1 MKTEFLRGYRPYI
14 AGVLLALAATAAF
27 TAAAHGGPRGGGHHG
42 PDAMMMAPPEHL
54 DRMLD
59 RMLGSVDATE
69 AQRSQI
75 REIARSAMNDLKG
88 QREAARE
95 LRAKSMALFTQP
107 TVDANAVE
115 AARQAMLQHHDQVSR
130 RMSQAMLEASRVLTP
145 EQRAQLAERM
155 NKRGEMMRRHHEERR
170 QLEDGPRS

>member
-1 MKTEFLRGYRPYI
+1 MKIDFLRGSRPYV
-14 AGVLLALAATAAF
+14 AGIVLALAGTAAF
-27 TAAAHGGPRGGGHHG
+27 TAVAHGGPRGGHG

-59 RMLGSVDATE
+59 RMLGSIDATE

-75 REIARSAMNDLKG
+75 RDIARSAMTDLKG
-88 QREAARE
+88 QREAGRE
-95 LRAKSMALFTQP
+95 LRQKSMALFAQP

-115 AARQAMLQHHDQVSR
+115 AARQQMLQQQDQVSR
-130 RMSQAMLEASRVLTP
+130 RISQAMLDASRVLTP

-170 QLEDGPRS
+170 QLDDKPRG